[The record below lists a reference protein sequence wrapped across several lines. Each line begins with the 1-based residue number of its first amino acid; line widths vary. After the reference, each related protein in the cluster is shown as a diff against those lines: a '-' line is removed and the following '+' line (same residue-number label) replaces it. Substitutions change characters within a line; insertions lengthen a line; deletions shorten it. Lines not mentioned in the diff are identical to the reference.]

1 MDLPGDKVKTSQLG
15 SLSPGRAFCWGPPE
29 LPTGDQAGTVM
40 MDMPRT
46 FYPAEGQHLSKE
58 VCSPEGTTVSTGQ
71 KEPRDSRQ
79 VLEDVQHQQGH
90 VLGWGGGSRGL
101 VSRTAAPQG
110 QGILSVLT
118 LHVPRAQ
125 CRPGLRWALSVCLLM
140 DYMPRRTVT
149 EPHHAQSPGIPG
161 RQSPTSSPLY

>member
-1 MDLPGDKVKTSQLG
+1 
-15 SLSPGRAFCWGPPE
+15 
-29 LPTGDQAGTVM
+29 M

-90 VLGWGGGSRGL
+90 VLGWGGGVGGWC
-101 VSRTAAPQG
+101 PG
-110 QGILSVLT
+110 QQHPKDKGFCLSSHCMSLG
-118 LHVPRAQ
+118 PSADRAY
-125 CRPGLRWALSVCLLM
+125 GG
-140 DYMPRRTVT
+140 
-149 EPHHAQSPGIPG
+149 H
-161 RQSPTSSPLY
+161 